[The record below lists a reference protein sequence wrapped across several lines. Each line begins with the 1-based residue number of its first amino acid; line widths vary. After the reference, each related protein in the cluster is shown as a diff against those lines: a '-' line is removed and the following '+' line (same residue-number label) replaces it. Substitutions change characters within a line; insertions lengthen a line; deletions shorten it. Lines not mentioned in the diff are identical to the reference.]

1 MMADTPIELNTGKN
15 ITLRK
20 EIDSTAYLSTN
31 LEMYHRRD
39 TLIPLESP
47 FLKERHSFS
56 MMQCDWTSVNKPAAA
71 HTPLI
76 SSSISSWAHEQTCIH
91 THTHTHTHTQYQRLL
106 LEHLSL
112 CPHRRSIRE
121 EIRIRLYFRFDL
133 HHFLIVK
140 LFSTEWAP
148 T

>member
-47 FLKERHSFS
+47 FPKERQSFS
-56 MMQCDWTSVNKPAAA
+56 MMQCD
-71 HTPLI
+71 
-76 SSSISSWAHEQTCIH
+76 
-91 THTHTHTHTQYQRLL
+91 
-106 LEHLSL
+106 
-112 CPHRRSIRE
+112 
-121 EIRIRLYFRFDL
+121 
-133 HHFLIVK
+133 
-140 LFSTEWAP
+140 
-148 T
+148 